1 MRRVNEARRAPKRI
15 RELVALGG
23 GIKHAMMDA
32 RLRRRNEPPEQ
43 RFGREIPKEPEPET
57 RLCPT
62 CSMHV
67 TEGEATWCL
76 MCEPFPIT
84 ELPLTSTGTP
94 YWWKDADDG

>member
-1 MRRVNEARRAPKRI
+1 VSARPGAHRAPKRI

-23 GIKHAMMDA
+23 GIKHAMMNA
-32 RLRRRNEPPEQ
+32 RLRRRDEPPEQ
-43 RFGREIPKEPEPET
+43 RFGREIPKPPEPET

-94 YWWKDADDG
+94 YWWKDAG